1 MSAAHNHHQLG
12 EIHGEQRARLAADLK
27 NAAEGRPAAKAISN
41 VRDYRAASGRAIG
54 NFRQRSH

>member
-1 MSAAHNHHQLG
+1 MSAAHHHHQLG
-12 EIHGEQRARLAADLK
+12 KSTGNSERASLPIKK